1 MLAKPIR
8 ILSKSHRQLL
18 HISSRCNRTFHSTMT
33 VTQKIT
39 TAQRMKD
46 GGTDKLDVWSIFTW
60 ADFIFLLDVTDL
72 QTRERSGRLYQPGT
86 GIHELVSARMDPRGV
101 ARHHGHGQHV

>member
-1 MLAKPIR
+1 
-8 ILSKSHRQLL
+8 
-18 HISSRCNRTFHSTMT
+18 MT